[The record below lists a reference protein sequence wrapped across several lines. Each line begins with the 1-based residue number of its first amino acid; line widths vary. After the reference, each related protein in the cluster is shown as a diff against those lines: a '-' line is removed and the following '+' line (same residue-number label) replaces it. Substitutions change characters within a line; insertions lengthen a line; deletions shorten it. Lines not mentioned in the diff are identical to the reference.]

1 MDKLSVLFVCE
12 CVCLSSPL
20 APSVLHGRGPRP
32 LRVTPQALGIRPT
45 FPHSAAW
52 GNGVICDR
60 PSVLRLRVR
69 GDVASLNNKADK

>member
-1 MDKLSVLFVCE
+1 MMTNNYIMDKLSVLFVCE

-45 FPHSAAW
+45 FPHSAACW
-52 GNGVICDR
+52 GGGGGELQANSPAQTLLVT
-60 PSVLRLRVR
+60 
-69 GDVASLNNKADK
+69 